1 MRGRIKG
8 YKPRQSFN
16 YRLITVMVVA
26 ERTVLLVGNS
36 RNKNRERS
44 LREE

>member
-1 MRGRIKG
+1 M
-8 YKPRQSFN
+8 QTQASFN

-36 RNKNRERS
+36 RNKNKGRS